1 MKKALLFFFLIISVI
16 ALAQQPKRV
25 YITLDVSGSMTGNKY
40 ALANYTT
47 QMIVTLCQEDD
58 EVYMI
63 LYGDDMCLSKEKDPL
78 KPIQKPMNNIKF
90 GLFKG
95 DSQFDDIIGFNKV
108 YKPSKET
115 QDWLFIIGD
124 GIWGTSS
131 SSYVKDCEKFSNTV
145 KKGEINVCYLQ
156 TGESIFENNDFT
168 EFVEPLGVVDI
179 KKSST
184 KPETIKDGCDHFARK
199 ILGFSEVPLKVKSEG
214 KKCISITTELPL
226 SELYVVFQD
235 EIKPN
240 KLPKIEIASANGSEL
255 EVIHMGTPTTYP
267 VKSNS
272 KDVDLSGNVWHLK
285 ANGVIPANS
294 EIKVCFDSNVK
305 PSKVSV
311 YPLVKDMHFNVGAFT
326 LSDQQLQVKGQV
338 STICE
343 DETSAKVRIELGEDS
358 KDKLPPALLQKTE
371 VVVKANNKEYK
382 TKYKNGGF
390 ECEIDLIE
398 DETQYYAE
406 CDCPGYFNYTTP
418 IATIKKGKC
427 EEVKPQEKPMEVKKM
442 PKADFGSFTF
452 NRLKEGPISAT
463 IQDTETLETLDPSKF
478 DITVEVE
485 NGFLY
490 EKPKVTLI
498 GDTVLIDI
506 RPKGEWCECLFPED
520 LNIKVTSTPKSGAS
534 FGDDK
539 QYIGTEHP
547 IHINVLKNRTWF
559 SRCLW
564 VLLTIMGLSLLIVY
578 FAMLLRKNRFKKYAR
593 IKHTY
598 MELVG
603 SIRRESDEQEGF
615 RLRRKG
621 FLAWVNRWLVPFPD
635 EKRTEQINTP
645 PAGSMTFVAADSR
658 EYVNF
663 TRASFDPDKMEM
675 GDYDMENDEVD
686 GKKPELIEMTDPI
699 RITEKKR
706 YEGQLIFDPGF
717 KNDER
722 GYRTFIGALI
732 LICAASIVTLLVLMI
747 KSFGIF

>member
-1 MKKALLFFFLIISVI
+1 MKIPGRFLKRALCLVLITVLAAACVPAAGAGEGPDLITGSFVMQPPTDGDPVTDTYYFSDSYFDASGAI
-16 ALAQQPKRV
+16 YNDHLSTMSAALAFSISGTSDTPDEAFG
-25 YITLDVSGSMTGNKY
+25 TLLRD
-40 ALANYTT
+40 
-47 QMIVTLCQEDD
+47 
-58 EVYMI
+58 
-63 LYGDDMCLSKEKDPL
+63 
-78 KPIQKPMNNIKF
+78 
-90 GLFKG
+90 
-95 DSQFDDIIGFNKV
+95 IGF
-108 YKPSKET
+108 SDIET
-115 QDWLFIIGD
+115 WDM
-124 GIWGTSS
+124 
-131 SSYVKDCEKFSNTV
+131 
-145 KKGEINVCYLQ
+145 
-156 TGESIFENNDFT
+156 
-168 EFVEPLGVVDI
+168 
-179 KKSST
+179 
-184 KPETIKDGCDHFARK
+184 DHTAAD
-199 ILGFSEVPLKVKSEG
+199 S
-214 KKCISITTELPL
+214 
-226 SELYVVFQD
+226 
-235 EIKPN
+235 
-240 KLPKIEIASANGSEL
+240 
-255 EVIHMGTPTTYP
+255 MGT
-267 VKSNS
+267 VIGSKS
-272 KDVDLSGNVWHLK
+272 L
-285 ANGVIPANS
+285 
-294 EIKVCFDSNVK
+294 
-305 PSKVSV
+305 
-311 YPLVKDMHFNVGAFT
+311 
-326 LSDQQLQVKGQV
+326 
-338 STICE
+338 
-343 DETSAKVRIELGEDS
+343 
-358 KDKLPPALLQKTE
+358 
-371 VVVKANNKEYK
+371 
-382 TKYKNGGF
+382 
-390 ECEIDLIE
+390 
-398 DETQYYAE
+398 
-406 CDCPGYFNYTTP
+406 
-418 IATIKKGKC
+418 
-427 EEVKPQEKPMEVKKM
+427 
-442 PKADFGSFTF
+442 
-452 NRLKEGPISAT
+452 
-463 IQDTETLETLDPSKF
+463 
-478 DITVEVE
+478 
-485 NGFLY
+485 
-490 EKPKVTLI
+490 

-539 QYIGTEHP
+539 QYMGTEHP

-578 FAMLLRKNRFKKYAR
+578 FVMLLRKNRFKKYAR

-598 MELVG
+598 MELIG